1 MNKFRQI
8 AFSILRSLQDRH
20 IYHYAASLS
29 FYSVMAIIPF
39 IFLSLSL
46 FTQMPSFKEYYNLI
60 MNFVAGSLLPA
71 HQEIVGEHLEN
82 FLQNSSKLGITG
94 LVAMVITSLM
104 FFSNFEFVV
113 TTLARTKARSF
124 WTRVSVYWTLMT
136 LMPLAL
142 ASSFY
147 LSHFVQKMLNASAF
161 TKNINF
167 LELLPFLIILAIF
180 SVTYA
185 ICINRKVP
193 LWRIFGVGFIAS
205 GVWNISK
212 LFFISYV
219 FYNKSYESIYGSL
232 STLLFF
238 FVWLYVSWI
247 IFLFGLKA
255 CVYGLDTALDSQ
267 DNPQNPNAQT
277 QIPNPNNAH
286 TKSAKGKK
294 NQ

>member
-1 MNKFRQI
+1 MNKVKQI
-8 AFSILRSLQDRH
+8 MVALINSLQDKH

-29 FYSVMAIIPF
+29 FYSVLAIIPF
-39 IFLSLSL
+39 IFLSLSI

-60 MNFVAGSLLPA
+60 MNFVAGSLLPV
-71 HQEIVGEHLEN
+71 HQEIVGSHLQSFVE
-82 FLQNSSKLGITG
+82 NSSKLGMTG
-94 LVAMVITSLM
+94 LIAMVVTSLM

-113 TTLARTKARSF
+113 TTLAHTKARSF
-124 WTRVSVYWTLMT
+124 WMRVSIYWTLMT

-147 LSHFVQKMLNASAF
+147 LSHFIQRALDSSSY

-167 LELLPFLIILAIF
+167 LEFLPFVIILAIF
-180 SVTYA
+180 AVTYA

-193 LWRIFGVGFIAS
+193 LWRIFGVGFVAS

-238 FVWLYVSWI
+238 FVWMYVSWI

-255 CVYGLDTALDSQ
+255 CVYGLDDIS
-267 DNPQNPNAQT
+267 DNT
-277 QIPNPNNAH
+277 SDNNA
-286 TKSAKGKK
+286 SNEEVLAINGKD
-294 NQ
+294 